1 MVGTL
6 SQKGVNYALVR
17 ADSTLYRVKL
27 GNYMGQNFGIITEIT
42 DSKIDLKELVQ
53 DATGDWTERK
63 VALQILEA
71 DAATGR

>member
-1 MVGTL
+1 
-6 SQKGVNYALVR
+6 
-17 ADSTLYRVKL
+17 
-27 GNYMGQNFGIITEIT
+27 MGQNFGIITEIT